1 MSALFAS
8 LRLLFRTAFIA
19 CLLLVVGFVAF
30 AVSVKSSDQADGSK
44 ADGIV
49 ALTGGK
55 ARIGEAVR
63 LLAKGNAKRML
74 ITGVNPATTKE
85 QLVPLVPEGGEL
97 FGCCIDLGREAED
110 TTGNAVETREWAD
123 THGYKSLI
131 VVTSSYHMP
140 RTLLELRHVMPHLLL
155 IPHAVEPDSFRSE
168 KWWSDRDVMRLM
180 VSEYV
185 KYLTGLVRNFAGQ
198 MGLPVDAGRDMIGAI
213 SRHQ

>member
-8 LRLLFRTAFIA
+8 LRLLIRLVLLA
-19 CLLLVVGFVAF
+19 CLLLVAGFAAF
-30 AVSVKSSDQADGSK
+30 ATSVKSSKHADERK

-55 ARIGEAVR
+55 ARIDEAVR
-63 LLAKGNAKRML
+63 LLASGNAKRLL

-85 QLVPLVPEGGEL
+85 QLIPLFPESDAL
-97 FGCCIDLGREAED
+97 FECCIDLGREAEN
-110 TTGNAVETREWAD
+110 TTGNAAETHEWAD

-140 RTLLELRHVMPHLLL
+140 RTLLELGLAMPHLLL
-155 IPHAVEPDSFRSE
+155 IPHAVEPDSFRS
-168 KWWSDRDVMRLM
+168 KRWWSNRDVMRLM

-185 KYLTGLVRNFAGQ
+185 KYLTGLARNAADR
-198 MGLPVDAGRDMIGAI
+198 MGIPMDARRAVISAI
-213 SRHQ
+213 SRQ

>member
-1 MSALFAS
+1 MSALFFS
-8 LRLLFRTAFIA
+8 LRLLFRLAFFA
-19 CLLLVVGFVAF
+19 CLMLVVGFVAF
-30 AVSVKSSDQADGSK
+30 AASVKSGNHADDRK

-110 TTGNAVETREWAD
+110 TTGNAMETREWAD
-123 THGYKSLI
+123 MHGYKSLI

-140 RTLLELRHVMPHLLL
+140 RTLLELRHVMPHLML
-155 IPHAVEPDSFRSE
+155 IPHSVEPDSFRSDR
-168 KWWSDRDVMRLM
+168 WWSDRDVMRLM

-185 KYLTGLVRNFAGQ
+185 KYLTGLLRNFAGQ
-198 MGLPVDAGRDMIGAI
+198 MGIPVKAGRDMISAI
-213 SRHQ
+213 SRH

>member
-1 MSALFAS
+1 MSALFFS
-8 LRLLFRTAFIA
+8 LRLLFRLAFFA
-19 CLLLVVGFVAF
+19 CMVLVVGFVAF
-30 AVSVKSSDQADGSK
+30 AASVKTGSHAGDRK

-55 ARIGEAVR
+55 ARISEAAR
-63 LLAKGNAKRML
+63 LLAKGSAKRML
-74 ITGVNPATTKE
+74 ITGVNPTTTKE
-85 QLVPLVPEGGEL
+85 QLMPLVPEGNEL
-97 FGCCIDLGREAED
+97 FDCCIDLGREAEN

-123 THGYKSLI
+123 MHGYTSLI

-140 RTLLELRHVMPHLLL
+140 RSLLELRHVMPHLVL

-185 KYLTGLVRNFAGQ
+185 KYLTGLARNFAGQ
-198 MGLPVDAGRDMIGAI
+198 MGIPLDAGRAVIGAV
-213 SRHQ
+213 SRL